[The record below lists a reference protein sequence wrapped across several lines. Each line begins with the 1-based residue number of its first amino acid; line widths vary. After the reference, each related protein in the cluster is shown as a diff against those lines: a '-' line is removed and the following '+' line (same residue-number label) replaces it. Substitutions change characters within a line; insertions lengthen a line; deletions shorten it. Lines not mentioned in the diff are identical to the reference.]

1 MGVGEVISALFPVF
15 LEVLISCVQVQ
26 MAASAPLYLTTNLFF
41 TATAGSGEEPPS
53 AHPPHAADGA
63 QIY

>member
-1 MGVGEVISALFPVF
+1 MAGGGDFSIVPVF
-15 LEVLISCVQVQ
+15 LEVLISCDQVQ
-26 MAASAPLYLTTNLFF
+26 MAASAPLYLATNLVF

-63 QIY
+63 DLLV